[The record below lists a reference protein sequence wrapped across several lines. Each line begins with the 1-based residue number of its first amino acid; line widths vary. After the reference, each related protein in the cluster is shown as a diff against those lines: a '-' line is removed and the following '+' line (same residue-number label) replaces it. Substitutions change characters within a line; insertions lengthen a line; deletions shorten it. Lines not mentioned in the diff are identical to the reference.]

1 MARRR
6 RRTLNF
12 NPRRG
17 SGRFLALLAILFVLA
32 LTSAPPVKHYFNQRA
47 QINALQSQLDANS
60 AALAKARQE
69 LTLWQDPQYIKSQ
82 ARERLHFVLPGER
95 QYIVTGGA
103 NQSSESDTRKVADSA
118 PDGQPWYTRL
128 IVTITEAG

>member
-1 MARRR
+1 MAR

-12 NPRRG
+12 NRRRG
-17 SGRFLALLAILFVLA
+17 SGRSLALLVILFFLALIL
-32 LTSAPPVKHYFNQRA
+32 APPVKHYFTQRA
-47 QINALQSQLDANS
+47 QINALQSQMDANS
-60 AALAKARQE
+60 VALAKARQE

-95 QYIVTGGA
+95 QYIVPESA
-103 NQSSESDTRKVADSA
+103 KQSSGSDTRKVADNI
-118 PDGQPWYTRL
+118 PHGQPWYTRL

>member
-1 MARRR
+1 MAR

-12 NPRRG
+12 NRRRG
-17 SGRFLALLAILFVLA
+17 SGRPLALLIILFFLALTL
-32 LTSAPPVKHYFNQRA
+32 APPVKHYFTQRA

-60 AALAKARQE
+60 VALAKARQE

-95 QYIVTGGA
+95 QYIVEESA
-103 NQSSESDTRKVADSA
+103 NQSSRSDTRKIADNI
-118 PDGQPWYTRL
+118 PRGQPWYIRL